1 MQKVAYGGGEMS
13 DDRIAEEIAKLREE
27 IRRTKKHAIIAYIAF
42 WTCIIVGIYLFH
54 YVFKHI

>member
-1 MQKVAYGGGEMS
+1 MS
-13 DDRIAEEIAKLREE
+13 NDRIAEEIAKLREE
-27 IRRTKKHAIIAYIAF
+27 IRRTKRHAIIAYIAF